1 MKNKHV
7 KYSKKLVFL
16 VKNDKNFAIEIGHE
30 LLKRIIFLALAFV
43 LTDLQSLLRLDS
55 TIFLTNVKHLEVVEY
70 YMPSIL
76 LIRALDY
83 IFKITK

>member
-55 TIFLTNVKHLEVVEY
+55 TIFLTNVKHSLGSSRVLY
-70 YMPSIL
+70 AFY
-76 LIRALDY
+76 
-83 IFKITK
+83 FTN